1 MQDGEQQV
9 LFIYFS
15 CALDTCL
22 QHGKFQNIT
31 GFLVQHEVTGVDRHT
46 DLILPHTLLQFSLDR
61 LQIQVQTVKQVDH
74 WSVVAPQHTQQQV
87 LWSDRATGQSSGFFT

>member
-1 MQDGEQQV
+1 MQNGEQQV

-31 GFLVQHEVTGVDRHT
+31 GFLVQHEVCGVNRFT
-46 DLILPHTLLQFSLDR
+46 DLVLSHALFQFCLDR
-61 LQIQVQTVKQVDH
+61 LQIQVQTVKQIYH
-74 WSVVAPQHTQQQV
+74 WSVITPEDTQQQV
-87 LWSDRATGQSSGFFT
+87 FWSDRATGQSSGFFS